1 MTVLAPPRIVHLD
14 PVDQG
19 LVGPAGGS
27 RDLDTMLER
36 ARAAE
41 ADGAALVVV
50 PAGPRGPSDG
60 VPAGRHW
67 PSTAQALAVLLA
79 TSSVRVVVGVH
90 PAAWEPAA
98 LARFARS
105 ASGLAGDR
113 LALQVCGPE
122 AGAFALAVGRRWAG
136 PVVVGDAGLHAL
148 VQHA

>member
-14 PVDQG
+14 PVDHG
-19 LVGPAGGS
+19 LVDPTGGS

-41 ADGAALVVV
+41 GDGAALVVV
-50 PAGPRGPSDG
+50 PAGPRD
-60 VPAGRHW
+60 VPAGHHW

-79 TSSVRVVVGVH
+79 TAAVLVAVGVH
-90 PAAWEPAA
+90 PVAWEPAA

-113 LALQVCGPE
+113 LVLQVFGPE
-122 AGAFALAVGRRWAG
+122 AGSFALAVGRGWAG
-136 PVVVGDAGLHAL
+136 PVVVGDAGLPAL
-148 VQHA
+148 VQP

>member
-14 PVDQG
+14 PVDHG
-19 LVGPAGGS
+19 LLDAAGGS

-36 ARAAE
+36 ARTAE

-50 PAGPRGPSDG
+50 PAGPRD
-60 VPAGRHW
+60 VPGGRHW

-79 TSSVRVVVGVH
+79 TTSVRVAVGVH
-90 PAAWEPAA
+90 PGAWEPAA

-113 LALQVCGPE
+113 LVLQVFGPD
-122 AGAFALAVGRRWAG
+122 AGAYALAVGRDWAG
-136 PVVVGDAGLHAL
+136 PVVVGDTGLHAL
-148 VQHA
+148 V